1 MNYFN
6 PNFYQN
12 YPYAGNSQYSQN
24 YPLPLN
30 QQQSVS
36 MQNQFNPQ
44 QNVNTGLNGKMV
56 DTIDMVKV
64 TEVPIGGY
72 GIFPKAD
79 LNEIYVKTWNPNG
92 TTSITTFTPF
102 ISPES
107 ESKQEAGNEMTTVLE
122 RIEKLEE
129 KIDAAI
135 GCMTQPVQTQEPKP
149 TPAARKEF

>member
-12 YPYAGNSQYSQN
+12 YPYAGNNQYQSN
-24 YPLPLN
+24 YQPQSSLN
-30 QQQSVS
+30 QTQVQLPTQQL
-36 MQNQFNPQ
+36 PQ
-44 QNVNTGLNGKMV
+44 LGLNGKIV

-92 TTSITTFTPF
+92 TTSITTFRPF
-102 ISPES
+102 IAPEP
-107 ESKQEAGNEMTTVLE
+107 EQPKQQAGPEITTVLE
-122 RIEKLEE
+122 KIEKLEE
-129 KIDAAI
+129 KIDAAL
-135 GCMTQPVQTQEPKP
+135 GHMVTTPPSLEPKSAS
-149 TPAARKEF
+149 AARKEF

>member
-12 YPYAGNSQYSQN
+12 YPYAGNSQY
-24 YPLPLN
+24 
-30 QQQSVS
+30 QQSY
-36 MQNQFNPQ
+36 QPQ
-44 QNVNTGLNGKMV
+44 IQPTQAQVQMPTQQLPQIGLNGKVV
-56 DTIDMVKV
+56 DTVDMVKV

-92 TTSITTFTPF
+92 TTSITTFKPF
-102 ISPES
+102 IAPEP

-149 TPAARKEF
+149 ILAARKEF